1 MTDLRLRIS
10 IIEKND
16 RDSEVELVRKTLQ
29 FKPRTT
35 ALDACAQIREHLSEI
50 KSLGQSTQYGLF
62 LPDEDPKKGV
72 WLEPGRTLEHYLL
85 RDNDA
90 LEYRRKIRVLKV
102 RMMDGAV
109 KAIMVDDS
117 QIVSNLMVIICTKIG
132 ITNHDE
138 YSLVLNKTEA
148 ENETVTS
155 NRFGTIGGTLT
166 IRKTKHRDGDK
177 EVDPKMDELKKQL
190 KTEDGVNWVDHGRT
204 LREQGI
210 IESDILL
217 LKRKYFFSDANI
229 DSRDPIQLN
238 LLYEQAREGILD
250 GTHPVTQNV
259 AEEFAALQF
268 QIQFGDYKESTHK
281 SGIIDLKEFL
291 PQSYI
296 RSRNIEKKIIEKHK
310 KLMGL
315 SEVDSKVEYVKLAR
329 GLKTFGVWAASPN
342 VFTLDFG
349 DYQDQYYSVQTTEG
363 EQISQLIA
371 GYIDI
376 ILKKRNWK
384 ERIGDDGNEEEAM
397 EEDIVAPG
405 RAITIVGLPGAANQK
420 VEASNVAKPGLLRNS
435 NGASQAVLKDST
447 MESKYNPILT
457 IIVWLLEALVQNIP
471 RNILL
476 LDPKELYQ
484 WKETQKNTNKQT
496 IHSQVSAMNAATA
509 QMVTLTGQ
517 GEETDHNAVGAAV
530 NTISNNL
537 PEMAKGV
544 KLLAALMDDEG
555 ADGDDLM
562 GAAKNLCTAFTDLL
576 AAAEPESKEPR
587 QTMLSAASQVGSA
600 SHRVLYTIG
609 EEEVEEKERQDIL
622 LGLAKAVANTT
633 AALVLKAKNVASKC
647 TDQQTQNKVIGA
659 ATQCALGTSQ
669 LVACAK
675 VVAPT
680 INDPQCQDQL
690 VEASKEVAKSVEGCV
705 ITCRDVC
712 TDESSLKE
720 LGHSAADVTRALND
734 LLNHV
739 KDGHPDRI
747 PDIMEQ
753 ILTAS
758 SELIASCESTEMVRQ
773 ARILAQST
781 AELIQAIKGEAEVQS
796 DTDIQKRLLSAAKD
810 LADATARMVEAAK
823 SCASNPNSNECK
835 ETLRNAAEN
844 LRMTTHAAVGTT
856 IKRKLIKR
864 LENASKH
871 AAASATQ
878 CIAASQGAG
887 SYNMSHTSQ
896 EDLMDS
902 CKNVAEVIPKLVDS
916 VKVSMQNPDGAM
928 AQINLITNAEK
939 FLDPSQRLLE
949 STKSTLPTINNESSI
964 LQLSNSSKQL
974 NGAVKDLR
982 TCITKAHQ
990 VCGSLEIEA
999 SRDVITFLTSELEE
1013 FRVSA
1018 KRFDLRPL
1026 PGETTQN
1033 ASFKLNTAC
1042 KSVGST
1048 VAQLI
1053 TAASEGNQD
1062 ITNRA
1067 ARETANALRDYT
1079 AAVRVVAAS
1088 TDDPPRQNRIIDNA
1102 QLFQIYLDKK
1112 KISETIDE
1120 IDVLDQKINSESYVS
1135 SGKPYHELQSQLSSA
1150 ADKLNEATSDVIQ
1163 SAPQPNRLV
1172 ASSKHFGK
1180 VLEEMMECSMDMAG
1194 QTKIQNTRTSMV
1206 STMRNVTNSS
1216 TTFLTS
1222 AKNVSTN
1229 PSAPNANNLAV
1240 AARGVT
1246 DSINNLINVYTSAAP
1261 GQKECDNAV
1270 RAIQSCRHHVQKN
1283 STFPLSNLTYY
1294 ECLDAVMEK
1303 SKALGDGMTGIA
1315 NHAKKSDHEEF
1326 GASVTNVSEAICGLI
1341 EAAVQSAYLVG
1352 IADINSTTGKKGI
1365 AIKQA
1370 CKNLTD
1376 SHSQS
1381 GQEQILS
1388 SATVI
1393 ATHTSA
1399 VCNSCRVIASK
1410 TTNPVTKRHF
1420 VQSAKEV
1427 ANATATLVK
1436 EIKQLDANY
1445 TEENHRRTTEASKP
1459 LIESMDSLC
1468 QFVMSP
1474 EFTSVPSKISEEG
1487 TKAQGPILE
1496 SSSHIIEGSCSMI
1509 HSAKSLAINPKD
1521 PPTWQS
1527 LANSSKDVSDSIKRL
1542 VSAIRDK
1549 SPGQKECEDGIEKLT
1564 LHIQELD
1571 QISVAAIHQN
1581 LTPRRDKDIKQFTE
1595 QMENAASQISNKL
1608 PELQNAA
1615 KNEAERLGHCVSS
1628 MMTYFDPLVKNSI
1641 GCSSNMVSS
1650 KQQVSTL
1657 DQTKTVAE
1665 CAQQLLY
1672 AAKEGG
1678 GNPKAVHAHADI
1690 DESVEAM
1697 KDSIQFNCI
1706 TEAIFT
1712 VQDYRT
1718 TASIHV
1724 GGDSNFVS
1732 YQSRMMSSTKEI
1744 ARTAQ
1749 EIVIKSTNE
1758 SHKLGDLASHLSSH
1772 YQMLAND
1779 SKEACICTSN
1789 ADMGERIRSTVQEL
1803 GQSTIELV
1811 KSAGSCQITPHD
1823 SFSLRDVSDHARN
1836 VGEKCS
1842 LVLSSLNAASTGTHA
1857 LENATNTVSGIIGDL
1872 DTTIMFAS
1880 SGTLNADVDD
1890 DTFADHRENILKT
1903 AKALVEDT
1911 KTLVA
1916 GAASSQEQ
1924 LAVAAQNAVS
1934 TIIQLSDVVKSGA
1947 SSLGSP
1953 NREAQVMLINAVKDV
1968 ASALSDLMQSTKAAS
1983 GKNIQD
1989 PSMHQLKDS
1998 AKVMVTNVTS
2008 LLKTVKAVEDEH
2020 TRGTRALESAIEAIA
2035 QEIRAYDTDG
2045 PPKFKAE
2052 PEDLIRATRPITIAT
2067 GKAASAGKSCKQED
2081 VIVAANMGR
2090 KAISDMLSSCKSA
2103 AYYSEKPEIR
2113 SRALRAGREVAVQYR
2128 ELLQLVLSSLNRPSG
2143 TSTMSSD
2150 LTNISRKI
2158 AQCVTELATS
2168 AELLKDDDWV
2178 DPSDPTVIAE
2188 NELFGAA
2195 KSIENAAAKLA
2206 SLKPRKEV
2214 KGKEIDLSM
2223 NFDELILDA
2232 AKSIAAATAALI

>member
-1 MTDLRLRIS
+1 LVPRLLGVTKDSVLRL
-10 IIEKND
+10 
-16 RDSEVELVRKTLQ
+16 
-29 FKPRTT
+29 
-35 ALDACAQIREHLSEI
+35 
-50 KSLGQSTQYGLF
+50 
-62 LPDEDPKKGV
+62 DE
-72 WLEPGRTLEHYLL
+72 
-85 RDNDA
+85 
-90 LEYRRKIRVLKV
+90 
-102 RMMDGAV
+102 
-109 KAIMVDDS
+109 
-117 QIVSNLMVIICTKIG
+117 
-132 ITNHDE
+132 
-138 YSLVLNKTEA
+138 
-148 ENETVTS
+148 
-155 NRFGTIGGTLT
+155 
-166 IRKTKHRDGDK
+166 KTK
-177 EVDPKMDELKKQL
+177 EIL
-190 KTEDGVNWVDHGRT
+190 KTWPLTTVR
-204 LREQGI
+204 R
-210 IESDILL
+210 
-217 LKRKYFFSDANI
+217 
-229 DSRDPIQLN
+229 
-238 LLYEQAREGILD
+238 
-250 GTHPVTQNV
+250 
-259 AEEFAALQF
+259 
-268 QIQFGDYKESTHK
+268 
-281 SGIIDLKEFL
+281 
-291 PQSYI
+291 
-296 RSRNIEKKIIEKHK
+296 
-310 KLMGL
+310 
-315 SEVDSKVEYVKLAR
+315 
-329 GLKTFGVWAASPN
+329 WAASPN

-420 VEASNVAKPGLLRNS
+420 VEASNVARPGLLRNS
-435 NGASQAVLKDST
+435 NGASQAILKDST
-447 MESKYNPILT
+447 MESKIKSQFNNHNMAVGNTGAKYPEEYNLSGPQR
-457 IIVWLLEALVQNIP
+457 ALVSTISQGQRSIHHAET
-471 RNILL
+471 LL
-476 LDPKELYQ
+476 TEKANLPQLGNDPASSR
-484 WKETQKNTNKQT
+484 WKETQKNTNKQS

-544 KLLAALMDDEG
+544 KMLAALMDDEG

-647 TDQQTQNKVIGA
+647 VDQQTQNK
-659 ATQCALGTSQ
+659 

-712 TDESSLKE
+712 SEETPLKE
-720 LGHSAADVTRALND
+720 LGHSAADVTRALNE

-758 SELIASCESTEMVRQ
+758 SELIASHESTEMVRQ

-796 DTDIQKRLLSAAKD
+796 DTDIQD
-810 LADATARMVEAAK
+810 LADATAKMVEAAK
-823 SCASNPNSNECK
+823 ACASNPNSNECK
-835 ETLRNAAEN
+835 ETLRYAAEH

-856 IKRKLIKR
+856 IKRKVIK
-864 LENASKH
+864 
-871 AAASATQ
+871 

-916 VKVSMQNPDGAM
+916 VK
-928 AQINLITNAEK
+928 
-939 FLDPSQRLLE
+939 
-949 STKSTLPTINNESSI
+949 STLPTINNESSV

-982 TCITKAHQ
+982 TCIGKAHQ
-990 VCGSLEIEA
+990 VCG
-999 SRDVITFLTSELEE
+999 DVITFLTTELEE
-1013 FRVSA
+1013 FRDAA
-1018 KRFDLRPL
+1018 KRYELRPL
-1026 PGETTQN
+1026 PGETPQV
-1033 ASFKLNTAC
+1033 ASLKLNTAC

-1079 AAVRVVAAS
+1079 AAVRVVAAAS

-1102 QLFQIYLDKK
+1102 QLVMAKSAKLVLEAQRAMQNPSDRTKHERLSNAGKEITAALDNTVSNLPGQEEISEAIEQIDALNH
-1112 KISETIDE
+1112 KISTETFA
-1120 IDVLDQKINSESYVS
+1120 S

-1150 ADKLNEATSDVIQ
+1150 ANKLNEATSDVIQ
-1163 SAPQPNRLV
+1163 SAPQPNQL
-1172 ASSKHFGK
+1172 ATSSQQFGK
-1180 VLEEMMECSMDMAG
+1180 VLEEMMNCSMDMAG

-1206 STMRNVTNSS
+1206 STMRNVTSSS
-1216 TTFLTS
+1216 TTFLAS

-1240 AARGVT
+1240 AAR
-1246 DSINNLINVYTSAAP
+1246 Y
-1261 GQKECDNAV
+1261 ECDNAV
-1270 RAIQSCRHHVQKN
+1270 RAIQACRHHVQKN
-1283 STFPLSNLTYY
+1283 PTFPLSNLTYY

-1352 IADINSTTGKKGI
+1352 IADKNSTTGKKGI
-1365 AIKQA
+1365 VDQNQFHRASQA
-1370 CKNLTD
+1370 R
-1376 SHSQS
+1376 SQS
-1381 GQEQILS
+1381 GQQQILS

-1445 TEENHRRTTEASKP
+1445 NDENHRRTTEASKP
-1459 LIESMDSLC
+1459 LIESMDNLC

-1474 EFTSVPSKISEEG
+1474 EFTSIPLKSPKMVSRPRNPFLS
-1487 TKAQGPILE
+1487 
-1496 SSSHIIEGSCSMI
+1496 SCSMI

-1549 SPGQKECEDGIEKLT
+1549 SPGQKECEDGIEQLT

-1581 LTPRRDKDIKQFTE
+1581 LSPRRDKDIKQFTE
-1595 QMENAASQISNKL
+1595 QMENAASQISNQL

-1615 KNEAERLGHCVSS
+1615 KSEAERLGHTVST

-1690 DESVEAM
+1690 DESVDAM
-1697 KDSIQFNCI
+1697 KDSISGLITSIEKLAPNLGVVSRIVNCI

-1718 TASIHV
+1718 TASLQV
-1724 GGDSNFVS
+1724 GSTDVDSNFVS

-1749 EIVIKSTNE
+1749 EIVIKSSSE
-1758 SHKLGDLASHLSSH
+1758 PQRLGDLASHISCH
-1772 YQMLAND
+1772 YQMLAKD

-1789 ADMGERIRSTVQEL
+1789 ADMGERIRNTVQDL
-1803 GQSTIELV
+1803 GQTTIELV
-1811 KSAGSCQITPHD
+1811 KSAGSCQITPND
-1823 SFSLRDVSDHARN
+1823 SFALRDVSDHARH

-1890 DTFADHRENILKT
+1890 DSFAGTKSPLKNTLFPNNIILSIEFCLDHRENILKT

-1947 SSLGSP
+1947 TSLGSP

-1989 PSMHQLKDS
+1989 PCMQK
-1998 AKVMVTNVTS
+1998 
-2008 LLKTVKAVEDEH
+2008 LKT
-2020 TRGTRALESAIEAIA
+2020 RQR
-2035 QEIRAYDTDG
+2035 Y
-2045 PPKFKAE
+2045 
-2052 PEDLIRATRPITIAT
+2052 
-2067 GKAASAGKSCKQED
+2067 
-2081 VIVAANMGR
+2081 
-2090 KAISDMLSSCKSA
+2090 
-2103 AYYSEKPEIR
+2103 
-2113 SRALRAGREVAVQYR
+2113 
-2128 ELLQLVLSSLNRPSG
+2128 
-2143 TSTMSSD
+2143 
-2150 LTNISRKI
+2150 
-2158 AQCVTELATS
+2158 
-2168 AELLKDDDWV
+2168 
-2178 DPSDPTVIAE
+2178 
-2188 NELFGAA
+2188 
-2195 KSIENAAAKLA
+2195 
-2206 SLKPRKEV
+2206 
-2214 KGKEIDLSM
+2214 
-2223 NFDELILDA
+2223 LDIII
-2232 AKSIAAATAALI
+2232 K